1 MEKQYRVILP
11 KTDFP
16 MKANLPAREKNILS
30 LWEKLNI
37 YEKMIKRNAGG
48 EKFILHDGPPYANG
62 HIHLGHALNKILKDF
77 IVKYKSLCG
86 YYTPFIPGWDCHG
99 LPIEYELMK
108 ELNLYGRKNIDK
120 VEFRRAAA
128 KYAEK
133 FINIQREEFK
143 RLGVFGAWDSPYI
156 TMDKE
161 YESKIISVFK
171 ILVEKGFIYR
181 CKKPVYWC
189 ISCETA
195 LAEAEIEYKEH
206 LSPSIYVKFPIIECP
221 QIPSIASLPST
232 FAVIWTTTPWTLPA
246 NVALA
251 FHPEYKYSVVEAKI
265 DGRAQNL
272 IICSEGVSRVLDEL
286 DIKEYRLVKEFYGR
300 EFENAKFRHP
310 LLEDKYSVGI
320 LAEFVKLGE
329 GTGIVHIAPGHG
341 EEDYQVGV
349 KYGLEI
355 YSPVDAQGRFT
366 PEVKYFSNMNVFDA
380 NPKIIEKLSRDGY
393 LLKSSTITHQYPY
406 CWRCKNV
413 VIFRATEQW
422 FLNISH
428 GGLRDKLIESI
439 KSVSWYPEY
448 GINRMRGMLESRPD
462 WCLSRQRYWGTILP
476 IVYCNK
482 CNAPILEKK
491 IIEIIEERVKTY
503 TSEVWY
509 TEPAEKFLPEGY
521 KCPYCGSNAFRKED
535 DIIDVWFDS
544 GVSYYAVVKSY
555 EGLAFPADIYL
566 EGSDQHRGWF
576 QTSLIPSMITE
587 GVPPYKSVITH
598 GFVLD
603 GLGRAM
609 HKSLG
614 NVIAPEEVISKY
626 GAELLRLWVGSS
638 DYHNDVRISEEI
650 LENLS
655 DFYRKIRNTIRYL
668 LGNLHDFSPQ
678 RDYVPYDKLCE
689 VEKYM
694 LHRLYEIISETRK
707 RYENY
712 EFNKVLRTIY
722 DFCFFD
728 LSSFY
733 LDICKDR
740 LYTFARDS
748 LPRRSAQT
756 VMYEITKALLVMLSP
771 ILSFTAEEAFQE
783 LKKIDIALPESVFLM
798 SYPETEDTTTSVWF
812 QPTVKSKWEK
822 LLELRDKVN
831 LSLEGRRR
839 EGFIGSSLEAKVVIY
854 ASKNSEVY
862 NLLLSLRDAL
872 PMVFIVSQVEIKESD
887 VTDVDVDV
895 EHAEG
900 KKCVRCWNYSTTVG
914 SDARHPALCR
924 RCVEVVNIDGE

>member
-1 MEKQYRVILP
+1 
-11 KTDFP
+11 
-16 MKANLPAREKNILS
+16 
-30 LWEKLNI
+30 
-37 YEKMIKRNAGG
+37 
-48 EKFILHDGPPYANG
+48 
-62 HIHLGHALNKILKDF
+62 
-77 IVKYKSLCG
+77 
-86 YYTPFIPGWDCHG
+86 
-99 LPIEYELMK
+99 
-108 ELNLYGRKNIDK
+108 
-120 VEFRRAAA
+120 
-128 KYAEK
+128 
-133 FINIQREEFK
+133 
-143 RLGVFGAWDSPYI
+143 
-156 TMDKE
+156 
-161 YESKIISVFK
+161 
-171 ILVEKGFIYR
+171 
-181 CKKPVYWC
+181 
-189 ISCETA
+189 
-195 LAEAEIEYKEH
+195 
-206 LSPSIYVKFPIIECP
+206 
-221 QIPSIASLPST
+221 
-232 FAVIWTTTPWTLPA
+232 
-246 NVALA
+246 
-251 FHPEYKYSVVEAKI
+251 
-265 DGRAQNL
+265 
-272 IICSEGVSRVLDEL
+272 
-286 DIKEYRLVKEFYGR
+286 
-300 EFENAKFRHP
+300 
-310 LLEDKYSVGI
+310 
-320 LAEFVKLGE
+320 
-329 GTGIVHIAPGHG
+329 
-341 EEDYQVGV
+341 
-349 KYGLEI
+349 
-355 YSPVDAQGRFT
+355 
-366 PEVKYFSNMNVFDA
+366 
-380 NPKIIEKLSRDGY
+380 
-393 LLKSSTITHQYPY
+393 
-406 CWRCKNV
+406 
-413 VIFRATEQW
+413 
-422 FLNISH
+422 
-428 GGLRDKLIESI
+428 
-439 KSVSWYPEY
+439 
-448 GINRMRGMLESRPD
+448 
-462 WCLSRQRYWGTILP
+462 
-476 IVYCNK
+476 
-482 CNAPILEKK
+482 
-491 IIEIIEERVKTY
+491 
-503 TSEVWY
+503 
-509 TEPAEKFLPEGY
+509 
-521 KCPYCGSNAFRKED
+521 
-535 DIIDVWFDS
+535 
-544 GVSYYAVVKSY
+544 
-555 EGLAFPADIYL
+555 
-566 EGSDQHRGWF
+566 
-576 QTSLIPSMITE
+576 
-587 GVPPYKSVITH
+587 
-598 GFVLD
+598 
-603 GLGRAM
+603 M

-650 LENLS
+650 LEKLS

-798 SYPETEDTTTSVWF
+798 SYPETEGTTTSVWF

-895 EHAEG
+895 ERAEG